1 MIAQATAVV
10 TNLVL
15 AAEEE
20 VERTQHNNWLVGISV
35 FTFLTVCLMICLS
48 FNRDR

>member
-1 MIAQATAVV
+1 MIAQATSVV

-15 AAEEE
+15 AVEEE
-20 VERTQHNNWLVGISV
+20 HERTQHNDYLVGVSV
-35 FTFLTVCLMICLS
+35 FVFLTVCLLICLS

>member
-10 TNLVL
+10 TNLVS
-15 AAEEE
+15 AAEE
-20 VERTQHNNWLVGISV
+20 VTRPQHNDKLVGVSV
-35 FTFLTVCLMICLS
+35 FTFLVVCLMICLS